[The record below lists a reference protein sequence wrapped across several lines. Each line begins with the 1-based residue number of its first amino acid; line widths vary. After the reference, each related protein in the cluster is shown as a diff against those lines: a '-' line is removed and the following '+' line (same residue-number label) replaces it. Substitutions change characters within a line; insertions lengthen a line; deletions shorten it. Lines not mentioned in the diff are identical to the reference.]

1 MNGRDVV
8 ARLEAL
14 AFEGAPGDWLD
25 VVRRSE
31 RQRAATMRRR
41 ALIAAAAIV
50 LLAVPALA
58 VAQRIGDAFVVSAE
72 ESEIG
77 VPWVSGAT
85 IHNFGGSDERRL
97 AHPVWHGRSFGYDLA
112 HAIPSPDERKLLYQ
126 TLEVTDATHGT
137 AVARILDVDAGTDRL
152 VGRAISSAAWRGDG
166 VLAYAQGSVP
176 RRRFPNLG
184 EPGEPELGHVYVRPT
199 PDAPPVRWTRLP
211 SNYEVFAWARDE
223 LLVAAR
229 VASEGTV
236 RQRFGQPQEEPGVYA
251 LRGPSQLR
259 PLPLAAV
266 TAVDPTGRFAV
277 GPTTLDINLPAE
289 ATIRVVRISDGEIF
303 GEQALAPLA
312 TPHQPYA
319 EPGAVS
325 GGSWA
330 SDFIVV
336 GYSATSVQE
345 DDSLRWDD
353 VVIVLRFDGELEPV
367 HLFRLDRASAERAGL
382 ATTGYRS
389 TLFKPRFADA
399 EGRTIVALGTA
410 LEKFDPARFTSGTA
424 VLLRCDREERS
435 CERSEKLR
443 HDQYG
448 IGFVENPSR
457 PLPDR
462 P

>member
-14 AFEGAPGDWLD
+14 AFEGSTGDWLD

-31 RQRAATMRRR
+31 RQRALALRRR

-58 VAQRIGDAFVVSAE
+58 VAQRLGDAFIVSAN
-72 ESEIG
+72 ESEID
-77 VPWVSGAT
+77 VPWVSGDT
-85 IHNFGGSDERRL
+85 IHNFAGSDERRL
-97 AHPVWHGRSFGYDLA
+97 AHPVWQARSHGYDLA
-112 HAIPSPDERKLLYQ
+112 HAIPSPDGRKLLYH
-126 TLEVTDATHGT
+126 TLDVTDATHAT
-137 AVARILDVDAGTDRL
+137 AVARVLDVDAGSDRL
-152 VGRAISSAAWRGDG
+152 LGRAIFSAAWRGDG
-166 VLAYAQGSVP
+166 LLAYAQASVP
-176 RRRFPNLG
+176 RRRFPTLG
-184 EPGEPELGHVYVRPT
+184 DPGEPELGHVYVRPT
-199 PDAPPVRWTRLP
+199 LDAPAVRWTRRP

-236 RQRFGQPQEEPGVYA
+236 RQRFGQTQEEPGVYA
-251 LRGPSQLR
+251 LRGPNRLR

-277 GPTTLDINLPAE
+277 GPTTLDIHLPAE
-289 ATIRVVRISDGEIF
+289 ATLRVVRVSDGRIL

-319 EPGAVS
+319 EPSAVS
-325 GGSWA
+325 GGSW
-330 SDFIVV
+330 SLDYIVV
-336 GYSATSVQE
+336 GYSAESLE
-345 DDSLRWDD
+345 DDDSIGWDD
-353 VVIVLRFDGELEPV
+353 VVIVLRFDGKLEPV
-367 HLFRLDRASAERAGL
+367 HLFRLDRASAERADL

-389 TLFKPRFADA
+389 TLFSPRFADA
-399 EGRTIVALGTA
+399 EGRMIVALGAA
-410 LEKFDPARFTSGTA
+410 LEEPDPARFTSRTA
-424 VLLRCDREERS
+424 VLLLCDREERT

-457 PLPDR
+457 PLPG